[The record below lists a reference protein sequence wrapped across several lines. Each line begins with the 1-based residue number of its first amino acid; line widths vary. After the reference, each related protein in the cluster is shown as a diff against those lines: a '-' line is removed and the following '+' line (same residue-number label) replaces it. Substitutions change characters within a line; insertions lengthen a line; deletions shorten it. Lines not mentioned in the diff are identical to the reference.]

1 MKVYEFLLEDGSVF
15 STVPTDDPERDFE
28 NTKLHTPVVSYREVV
43 EAEPTL
49 EELKENKRLEMKV
62 IRDEKEAGGFF
73 YLGKTFDSDEKAV
86 SRIGLAAQSAT
97 LAMMTG
103 QEFPNIRWTTQ
114 DNSVVELSAEQLAG
128 MPAALAQHSAKLH
141 YTYNQLKIE
150 IAEAETPEQLDKIHW
165 PEEASE

>member
-43 EAEPTL
+43 ESEPTL

-62 IRDEKEAGGFF
+62 IRDEKEAGGFV
-73 YLGKTFDSDEKAV
+73 YLEKIFDSDEKAV

-97 LAMMTG
+97 LGMMTG
-103 QEFPNIRWTTQ
+103 QECPNIYWTTQ
-114 DNSVVELSAEQLAG
+114 DNSVIELSAEQLAG
-128 MPAALAQHSAKLH
+128 MPAALAQYSAKLH
-141 YTYNQLKIE
+141 YIYNQLKIK
-150 IAEAETPEQLDKIHW
+150 IAEAETTEQLDQIHW
-165 PEEASE
+165 PEEAIE